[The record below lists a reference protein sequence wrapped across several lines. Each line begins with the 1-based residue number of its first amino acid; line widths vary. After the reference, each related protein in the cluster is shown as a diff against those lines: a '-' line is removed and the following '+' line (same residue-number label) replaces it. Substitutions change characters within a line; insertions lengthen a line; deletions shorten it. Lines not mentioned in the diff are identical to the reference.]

1 MNGSL
6 SVKSIYLDHNATTPI
21 RPEVLEAMREV
32 WLRVGG
38 NPASQHQF
46 GREARRLLE
55 DAREK
60 IAALLG
66 AEITGPEPDRLIF
79 TSSATEANNL
89 AVCGI
94 GMARTGGMP
103 GHLITSSLE
112 HPSLLG
118 PAEHLVDL
126 GWRVDTLSA
135 RPDGVIRLDQLQ
147 EWISP
152 QTALVS
158 IIAANHEIGTLQP
171 IAEAARICQSHAVPL
186 HTDAVQLVG
195 KGPVDFRR
203 LGVSAMTLGAHKF
216 HGPVGIG
223 ALVLRHGTPIQPV
236 FFGGHQQDGLR
247 PGTEAVALAVGMA
260 TALEMWIKEQNEQIG
275 RMTALRYRFEQ
286 QLQAGWPD
294 LVIHGRNA
302 PRLPNTSCIAFPGLD
317 GQVLFTALDLAG
329 VACSIGSACMSGSTE
344 PSPTLMALGVP
355 KELVLS
361 SLRFS
366 LGTTTTEEE
375 IDEAVRRILDVC
387 RQLQG

>member
-1 MNGSL
+1 MPKAS
-6 SVKSIYLDHNATTPI
+6 SVNAIYLDHNATTPI
-21 RPEVLEAMREV
+21 RPEVVEAMREV

-55 DAREK
+55 EAREK
-60 IAALLG
+60 IAHLLG

-79 TSSATEANNL
+79 TASATEANNL
-89 AVCGI
+89 AICGI
-94 GMARTGGMP
+94 ALARTGGQP
-103 GHLITSSLE
+103 GSFITSSLE
-112 HPSLLG
+112 HPSVLG

-126 GWRVDTLSA
+126 GWRVDTLGA
-135 RPDGVIRLDQLQ
+135 TPDGIVRLDQLQ
-147 EWISP
+147 AWISP

-171 IAEAARICQSHAVPL
+171 IAEAVRICQAHGVPL

-195 KGPVDFRR
+195 KWPVHFRR
-203 LGVSAMTLGAHKF
+203 LGVSAMTVAAHKF

-223 ALVLRHGTPIQPV
+223 ALVVRHGVPIQPV
-236 FFGGHQQDGLR
+236 LFGGHQQEGLR

-260 TALEMWIKEQNEQIG
+260 TALELWQKEQQEQI
-275 RMTALRYRFEQ
+275 RQMAALRERFEQ
-286 QLQAGWPD
+286 KLLAGWPEI
-294 LVIHGRNA
+294 LIHGRNA

-317 GQVLFTALDLAG
+317 GQVLFTALDVAG

-344 PSPTLMALGVP
+344 PSPTLMALGLP

-366 LGTTTTEEE
+366 LGTTTTEHEIEE
-375 IDEAVRRILDVC
+375 AIRRILQVC
-387 RQLQG
+387 DHLGR